1 MSGSLM
7 VGVAMRWSS
16 LLLLFGSLCAAQVHA
31 EVTGETVGECV
42 PFARAMSGIQLYGN
56 AWTWWTQ
63 ADGRY
68 ARGTAPRVGAV
79 LVFRPTGAMRLGHV
93 AVVSQVIGPRVVM
106 VTHSNW
112 SRIDGTR
119 GQVERDVT
127 MTDTSEAG
135 NWSRVRVW
143 YHQNEAL
150 GGTSYPTYGFIYGAP
165 VSNGVRTAAPSPR
178 LSGPSPDIIGA
189 VIDSIG

>member
-1 MSGSLM
+1 
-7 VGVAMRWSS
+7 MRRSNLF
-16 LLLLFGSLCAAQVHA
+16 LLWALLSAGGGRA

-42 PFARAMSGIQLYGN
+42 PFARAMSGIQLHGN
-56 AWTWWTQ
+56 AATWWTQ

-68 ARGTAPRVGAV
+68 ERGRRPKVGAV
-79 LVFRPTGAMRLGHV
+79 LVFRPTDAMRLGHV
-93 AVVSQVIGPRVVM
+93 AVVSQIVGPRVVM

-112 SRIDGTR
+112 SRIGGAR

-127 MTDTSEAG
+127 VTDISDAG
-135 NWSRVRVW
+135 DWSRVRVW

-150 GGTSYPTYGFIYGAP
+150 GGSGYPTFGFIYGAP
-165 VSNGVRTAAPSPR
+165 VANGAKTASPSPR

>member
-1 MSGSLM
+1 MCA
-7 VGVAMRWSS
+7 VA
-16 LLLLFGSLCAAQVHA
+16 LALGGIAQA

-56 AWTWWTQ
+56 AWTWWEQ
-63 ADGRY
+63 AGSRY
-68 ARGTAPRVGAV
+68 RRGQTPRKGAV
-79 LVFRPTGAMRLGHV
+79 LVFRPNGVMQYGHV
-93 AVVSQVIGPRVVM
+93 AVVSQVIGPGVLM
-106 VTHSNW
+106 VTHANW
-112 SRIDGTR
+112 SRIGGTR

-127 MTDTSEAG
+127 VTDISPQRD
-135 NWSRVRVW
+135 WSRVRVW

-150 GGTSYPTYGFIYGAP
+150 GGKGYPTYGFIYGDP
-165 VSNGVRTAAPSPR
+165 VTNGVRTAAPSPR

>member
-1 MSGSLM
+1 M

-16 LLLLFGSLCAAQVHA
+16 FLFVVASLHAVSVRA

-42 PFARAMSGIQLYGN
+42 PFARLMSGIQLYGN
-56 AWTWWTQ
+56 AWTWWAQ

-68 ARGTAPRVGAV
+68 ARGTTPKTGAV
-79 LVFRPTGAMRLGHV
+79 LVFRPSGAMKLGHV

-112 SRIDGTR
+112 SRIGGTR

-127 MTDTSEAG
+127 MTDVSPRG
-135 NWSRVRVW
+135 DWSRVRVW

-150 GGTSYPTYGFIYGAP
+150 GGSSYPTYGFIYGAP
-165 VSNGVRTAAPSPR
+165 LADGMKTALPSKR

>member
-1 MSGSLM
+1 
-7 VGVAMRWSS
+7 MRWSS
-16 LLLLFGSLCAAQVHA
+16 LLCLLAMWVGGPVRA

-42 PFARAMSGIQLYGN
+42 PFARAMSGIQLHGN

-68 ARGTAPRVGAV
+68 ARGTRPRVGAV

-93 AVVSQVIGPRVVM
+93 AVVSQIVSDRVLM

-112 SRIDGTR
+112 SRIGGAR

-127 MTDTSEAG
+127 VTDISPG
-135 NWSRVRVW
+135 GDWSRVRVW
-143 YHQNEAL
+143 YHQNEGL
-150 GGTSYPTYGFIYGAP
+150 GGSGYPTFGFIYGAP
-165 VSNGVRTAAPSPR
+165 VADGIRTASPSPR

>member
-1 MSGSLM
+1 
-7 VGVAMRWSS
+7 MRWSS
-16 LLLLFGSLCAAQVHA
+16 LLFLSGLLSAAAVQA

-42 PFARAMSGIQLYGN
+42 PFARAMSGIQLYGD

-68 ARGTAPRVGAV
+68 ARGNRPKVGAV
-79 LVFRPTGAMRLGHV
+79 LVFRPIGAMRLGHV
-93 AVVSQVIGPRVVM
+93 AVVSQVVGPRVVM

-112 SRIDGTR
+112 SRIGGTR

-127 MTDTSEAG
+127 VTDISDQG
-135 NWSRVRVW
+135 DWSRVRVW
-143 YHQNEAL
+143 YHQDDAL
-150 GGTSYPTYGFIYGAP
+150 GGSGYPTFGFIYGAS
-165 VSNGVRTAAPSPR
+165 VSDAVRTAAPSPK

>member
-1 MSGSLM
+1 MS
-7 VGVAMRWSS
+7 MRRSS
-16 LLLLFGSLCAAQVHA
+16 LLLMFMLLCGGAAGA

-42 PFARAMSGIQLYGN
+42 PFARAMSGIQLRGD
-56 AWTWWTQ
+56 AWTWWAQ

-68 ARGTAPRVGAV
+68 ARGTRPKPGAV

-112 SRIDGTR
+112 SRIGGAR

-127 MTDTSEAG
+127 VTDISDRG
-135 NWSRVRVW
+135 DWSRVRVW

-150 GGTSYPTYGFIYGAP
+150 GGSGYPTFGFIYGAP
-165 VSNGVRTAAPSPR
+165 VAEGVHKAAPSPR

>member
-1 MSGSLM
+1 MRRTSLFFLLIL
-7 VGVAMRWSS
+7 S
-16 LLLLFGSLCAAQVHA
+16 LAAGARA
-31 EVTGETVGECV
+31 EVTGETVGECA
-42 PFARAMSGIQLYGN
+42 PFARAMSGIQLYGD

-68 ARGTAPRVGAV
+68 ARGTKPKVGAV
-79 LVFRPTGAMRLGHV
+79 LVFRPGGAMKLGHV
-93 AVVSQVIGPRVVM
+93 AVVSQVVSSRVVM

-112 SRIDGTR
+112 SRIGGAR

-127 MTDTSEAG
+127 VTDISDRG
-135 NWSRVRVW
+135 DWSRVRVW
-143 YHQNEAL
+143 YHQNDAL
-150 GGTSYPTYGFIYGAP
+150 GGVGYPTFGFIYGAP
-165 VSNGVRTAAPSPR
+165 VADGVRTASPSPK